1 MNAIRTYPLFAQP
14 DEAAGA
20 GSAPRDIVDE
30 GLEAWKREFPHMDI
44 TTEGLVARIHKISRY
59 IDKTLKETAAEFQL
73 TMGDWELLSS
83 LRRQGPPYRLSPSQL
98 SKDLMLSSGAMTN
111 RLDNLEEAGLIVRLP
126 HPEDRRGVIVELT
139 DKGRDTWGEAVDVQA
154 AKEKM
159 FADALTDEEKDL
171 ANDLLRKMLL
181 AFQKKGSYPRRAELL
196 EESP

>member
-1 MNAIRTYPLFAQP
+1 MHATRIALLAPP
-14 DEAAGA
+14 DEGAGA
-20 GSAPRDIVDE
+20 GSPRDIVDE

-59 IDKTLKETAAEFQL
+59 IDKTLKETASDFGL

-139 DKGRDTWGEAVDVQA
+139 EKGRDTWGEAVDVQA

-159 FADALTDEEKDL
+159 FADALTDDEKDQ

-181 AFQKKGSYPRRAELL
+181 AFQEKGRYPRRSELAEDYD
-196 EESP
+196 S